1 MQLLLLEG
9 PTGFNEITYEEVTEE
24 ADVEEA
30 TREIDEPEIT
40 LHALTGWSAP
50 RTMRVD
56 AKVGVFKA
64 VVLIDSGSTHNF
76 ISTRMADRLRLPV
89 VPTETFTVRV
99 ANGARLQCQGKFEKV
114 PVLLQEIPFSLT
126 LYSLPLADL
135 DIVLGVQWLEML
147 GSVICNWRTLT
158 MKFYWENLDRQ
169 LQGFTDQPIQAAS
182 LKEISKEFRQGHS
195 VFAICPQSTMQDTK
209 GVQSPS
215 MSQVLAKYPEIFDEP
230 TQLPP
235 KREID
240 HTISLKEGIEP
251 VNVRPYR
258 YAYFQKAE
266 IEKQVQEMLNSGLIR
281 PSTSPFSSPV
291 LLVKKKDGSWR
302 FCTDYRS
309 LNAVTIKDRFPIPT
323 VEDMLDELH
332 GAAYFTK
339 LDLRAGY
346 HQVRVQPSDI
356 HKTAFR
362 THNGHYEYLVMPFG
376 LSNAPSTFQAIMNAI
391 FRPHLRKFIL
401 VFFDDILIY
410 SPTWEMH
417 LHHVTQTLDIL
428 KQQQFYLKASKCAF
442 GKQELEYLGHIIS
455 HQGVKVDSNKI
466 EAMVAWPQP
475 ANISELRGFLG
486 LTGYYRKFVRNYGL
500 IARALTNLLKK
511 GQFSWNAEAE
521 EAFQTLKKAMTTTPI
536 LAMPNFNDTFIVE
549 TDASG
554 NGIGAVLQQQGKPI
568 AFMSRALGVSK
579 CSWSTYAKEMLA
591 VVEAIRV
598 WRPYL
603 LGQHFIIQTD
613 QRSLKYLLEQRI
625 TTPEQQKWVAKLLGY
640 DYEIQYRPGR
650 ENSAADALSRRPA
663 SPTLHNLF
671 VPQLAIWEEIKHAA
685 TTDDYMAVVSN
696 LVQTQPE
703 GPFTARN
710 GLFFFKGRIVV
721 PSDVTLRNKL
731 IYEAHD
737 TKIGGHS
744 GVLRTFKKVATQF
757 YWPSMHK
764 SVQEYVKSC
773 DTCQRTKSET
783 LPPAGLLQPL
793 FIPCQV
799 WDDITIDFITGLPLS
814 QGKDTIFVVVD
825 RLSKYAHFM
834 SLSHPF
840 TAKVVA
846 DKFVE
851 GVVKLHGMPRSI
863 ISDRDP
869 IFISKF
875 WQEFFTMSGTKLKM
889 SSAYHPQTDGQSE
902 VVNRCLEQ
910 YLRSFVHQWPR
921 RWHSF
926 LHWAELWYNTTF
938 HASTGMTPYQAL
950 YGRPPPT
957 LPEYFD
963 GTTPVHEVDQALL
976 HRDELLLQ
984 LKQHLTT
991 ASNRM
996 KQTADKN
1003 RRDVSFAEGDMV
1015 FLRLQPYRQS
1025 SAFKRAH
1032 QKLASRFFGPY
1043 PILQQVGRVAYRLQL
1058 PEGVRIHPVFHVSLL
1073 KKYVGDATNTQT
1085 DLPPVSDDG
1094 GIILEPETIL
1104 DHRWVKQG
1112 GKFITESLVQW
1123 KHLPP
1128 EDATWE
1134 LTEFLCQQFP
1144 NLNLED
1150 KVPLSGRGIDKPPR
1164 RSERATK
1171 PNPKYSEVQ

>member
-1 MQLLLLEG
+1 MGGLKPEIAEGIRMFKPQSLKEAISLDRMKDEQMKRHRQFLRPTQVNRMPLTLPTTTRATPNAPFRRLPWEEMQKQ
-9 PTGFNEITYEEVTEE
+9 VTEE
-24 ADVEEA
+24 ADAKEV
-30 TREIDEPEIT
+30 TRENDEPEIT

-56 AKVGVFKA
+56 AKVGFFNA
-64 VVLIDSGSTHNF
+64 VVLIDNGSTHNF
-76 ISTRMADRLRLPV
+76 ISTRMADQLRLPV
-89 VPTETFTVRV
+89 VPTETFTVWV
-99 ANGARLQCQGKFEKV
+99 ANGARLQCQGKFEK
-114 PVLLQEIPFSLT
+114 
-126 LYSLPLADL
+126 
-135 DIVLGVQWLEML
+135 
-147 GSVICNWRTLT
+147 
-158 MKFYWENLDRQ
+158 
-169 LQGFTDQPIQAAS
+169 PIQAAS
-182 LKEISKEFRQGHS
+182 LKEISKEFHQGHS
-195 VFAICPQSTMQDTK
+195 VFAICPQSTMQDTEEI
-209 GVQSPS
+209 QSSS
-215 MSQVLAKYPEIFDEP
+215 MCQVLAKYSEIFDEP

-235 KREID
+235 KCEID

-266 IEKQVQEMLNSGLIR
+266 IEKQVQEMLNSRLIR
-281 PSTSPFSSPV
+281 PSTI
-291 LLVKKKDGSWR
+291 
-302 FCTDYRS
+302 
-309 LNAVTIKDRFPIPT
+309 TIKDRFSIPT
-323 VEDMLDELH
+323 VEDMLDELY
-332 GAAYFTK
+332 GATYFTK

-346 HQVRVQPSDI
+346 HQVRVQPSNI

-376 LSNAPSTFQAIMNAI
+376 L
-391 FRPHLRKFIL
+391 R
-401 VFFDDILIY
+401 
-410 SPTWEMH
+410 
-417 LHHVTQTLDIL
+417 
-428 KQQQFYLKASKCAF
+428 
-442 GKQELEYLGHIIS
+442 
-455 HQGVKVDSNKI
+455 VKVDSNKI
-466 EAMVAWPQP
+466 EAMVAWPRP

-511 GQFSWNAEAE
+511 GQFGWNAEAK
-521 EAFQTLKKAMTTTPI
+521 EAFQTLKKAMTITPI

-591 VVEAIRV
+591 VVEAI
-598 WRPYL
+598 
-603 LGQHFIIQTD
+603 Q
-613 QRSLKYLLEQRI
+613 
-625 TTPEQQKWVAKLLGY
+625 QQKWVAKLLGY
-640 DYEIQYRPGR
+640 DYEIQYRPGH
-650 ENSAADALSRRPA
+650 ENSVADALSRRLA
-663 SPTLHNLF
+663 NPTLHNLF

-696 LVQTQPE
+696 LVQTQLE

-731 IYEAHD
+731 IYESHD

-744 GVLRTFKKVATQF
+744 GILRTFKKV
-757 YWPSMHK
+757 YSN
-764 SVQEYVKSC
+764 
-773 DTCQRTKSET
+773 
-783 LPPAGLLQPL
+783 LGLSH
-793 FIPCQV
+793 V
-799 WDDITIDFITGLPLS
+799 
-814 QGKDTIFVVVD
+814 

-846 DKFVE
+846 DKFVK

-921 RWHSF
+921 KWHSF

-938 HASTGMTPYQAL
+938 HAST
-950 YGRPPPT
+950 
-957 LPEYFD
+957 
-963 GTTPVHEVDQALL
+963 
-976 HRDELLLQ
+976 
-984 LKQHLTT
+984 
-991 ASNRM
+991 
-996 KQTADKN
+996 
-1003 RRDVSFAEGDMV
+1003 EGDMV

-1032 QKLASRFFGPY
+1032 QKLASKFFGPY
-1043 PILQQVGRVAYRLQL
+1043 PILQ
-1058 PEGVRIHPVFHVSLL
+1058 
-1073 KKYVGDATNTQT
+1073 
-1085 DLPPVSDDG
+1085 
-1094 GIILEPETIL
+1094 
-1104 DHRWVKQG
+1104 QG